1 MIQTPFS
8 GAVKR
13 MLGKINAKAAA
24 YPVAFSIVVTSA
36 KAASADLMIQTCVER
51 TKWEEVDWNRNRV
64 FGAFGAC
71 YQGCFQYFVY
81 SKLFE
86 RLLYAARIHRFHC
99 THARSNVFCTRL
111 LKGRQPAR
119 SRTLQINHLFTRCPP
134 APTDQTW

>member
-1 MIQTPFS
+1 MFQTPFS

-24 YPVAFSIVVTSA
+24 YPVAFSIAVTSA

-71 YQGCFQYFVY
+71 YQGCFQYFMY

-86 RLLYAARIHRFHC
+86 RVLYAARIHH
-99 THARSNVFCTRL
+99 THARSNVFSHSPFEGST
-111 LKGRQPAR
+111 AR
-119 SRTLQINHLFTRCPP
+119 SATLQMNHLFTRCPP
-134 APTDQTW
+134 APTDRTW